1 MIVFIDRQHAGKP
14 NSPSDRGATLEPA
27 PFFGM
32 GYEAMYTGYLSLMIE
47 EKLLR
52 NGVKVIPI
60 SDGFY
65 PDRHKR
71 VNEYS
76 KRFKNEKQVYLALHL
91 NSGGGDYASFFHM
104 GSQSGIDLASSIC
117 DKMSR
122 ASLNGL
128 VRCLPKKCSSED
140 WTKNAWYTIKGVGT
154 PIAICCEPLFMDTHR
169 DLLKMESLKVIADA
183 IALGILSWRL

>member
-14 NSPSDRGATLEPA
+14 NNPEDRGASVEPLS
-27 PFFGM
+27 FGL
-32 GYEAMYTGYLSLMIE
+32 GLEAMYTGYLSLMIE
-47 EKLLR
+47 EKLLE

-76 KRFKNEKQVYLALHL
+76 KRFKNEEQVYLALHL
-91 NSGGGDYASFFHM
+91 NSGGGDYSSFFHM
-104 GSQSGIDLASSIC
+104 GSTDGADLASAIC
-117 DKMSR
+117 DKVR
-122 ASLNGL
+122 EASLPGL
-128 VRCLPKKCSSED
+128 VRCLPKRCSSGD
-140 WTKNAWYTIKGVGT
+140 WTKNAWYTIKGVGS

-169 DLLKMESLKVIADA
+169 DLLTMESLRSIASA
-183 IALGILSWRL
+183 IASGIISWSL

>member
-14 NSPSDRGATLEPA
+14 NKPNDRGAEVTPTPE
-27 PFFGM
+27 FSNGM
-32 GYEAMYTGYLSLMIE
+32 EALYTGYLSLMIE
-47 EKLLR
+47 EKLLD
-52 NGVKVIPI
+52 NGVKVLPI

-76 KRFKNEKQVYLALHL
+76 ERFKNEKQVYLALHL

-104 GSQSGIDLASSIC
+104 GSQQGSDLATCIT
-117 DKMSR
+117 DKLSY
-122 ASLNGL
+122 ASLPGL
-128 VRCLPKKCSSED
+128 VRCLPKKCSSSD
-140 WTKNAWYTIKGVGT
+140 WTKNAWYTIRGVRD

-169 DLLKMESLKVIADA
+169 DLLNLESLRVIANA
-183 IALGILSWRL
+183 IAAGIIYWSL